1 MFIDRVRF
9 RESEEDSEVEPR
21 LLPPRAAEDANE
33 RTFVEEVVF
42 FFFQRRKNLSGRASL
57 VFFGLV
63 RRAS

>member
-9 RESEEDSEVEPR
+9 RESEEDSVEPR

-33 RTFVEEVVF
+33 RTFVEEVFF

>member
-9 RESEEDSEVEPR
+9 RESEEDSVEPR

-42 FFFQRRKNLSGRASL
+42 FFFQRRSAPSLAEPLSS
-57 VFFGLV
+57 
-63 RRAS
+63 SSDS